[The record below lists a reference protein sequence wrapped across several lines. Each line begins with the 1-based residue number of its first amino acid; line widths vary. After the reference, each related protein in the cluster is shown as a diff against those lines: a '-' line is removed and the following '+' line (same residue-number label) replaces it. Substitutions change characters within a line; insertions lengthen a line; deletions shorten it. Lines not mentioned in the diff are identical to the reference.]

1 VLNFYGGADEKMSH
15 VWKREIADYI
25 GLALAGIY
33 ELTNFLREVADEAEE
48 TDLADTI
55 KNVIIGRL
63 TTLRDSLVEV
73 LRLLTGGEG
82 REAPQQT
89 EELEVQEVA
98 WTEVDWEKII
108 LDYPEWRRVR
118 EHLPSSELLADI
130 VELLEV
136 VDNSPIFKRICRLFG
151 LSTNLSVVEYFRE
164 EIEERIDLIARI
176 VDEKVAE
183 EKGRWQSVKTREG
196 LPRLRDSGLGTLKG
210 KALRFFRE
218 SREIIEKYLPMAV
231 ERPIN
236 MGTLAEL
243 FKDAVVKGNWDEV
256 KVYWEKINEIG
267 ELVLE
272 YLRERLQDESL
283 TGVHRDKLK
292 ADVDSLA
299 GSLEHLV
306 GVISELGLAL
316 KPTPNRSVRK
326 FALLRRLVS

>member
-1 VLNFYGGADEKMSH
+1 MRQ
-15 VWKREIADYI
+15 VWKREIANYI

-33 ELTNFLREVADEAEE
+33 ELTNFLKEVADEAEG

-55 KNVIIGRL
+55 ENAIIGRL
-63 TTLRDSLVEV
+63 TTLRESLVGV
-73 LRLLTGGEG
+73 LRLLTGSEG
-82 REAPQQT
+82 HEAPQQT

-118 EHLPSSELLADI
+118 EYLPSSELLADI
-130 VELLEV
+130 VKLLEV

-151 LSTNLSVVEYFRE
+151 LPTNLSIVEYFQE
-164 EIEERIDLIARI
+164 EIEERIDLIVRI
-176 VDEKVAE
+176 VEEKVEE

-196 LPRLRDSGLGTLKG
+196 LPRLHGSSLSTLKG

-218 SREIIEKYLPMAV
+218 SREIIEKYLAMAI

-236 MGTLAEL
+236 MEALAEL

-256 KVYWEKINEIG
+256 KAYWGKINEIG

-272 YLRERLQDESL
+272 YLRGRLQDEGL
-283 TGVHRDKLK
+283 TDVQWGELK
-292 ADVDSLA
+292 ADADNLA
-299 GSLEHLV
+299 GSLERLA
-306 GVISELGLAL
+306 GVISGLGLAL
-316 KPTPNRSVRK
+316 TTAANRSVRK

>member
-1 VLNFYGGADEKMSH
+1 MSH

-33 ELTNFLREVADEAEE
+33 ELTKFLREVADEAEG

-55 KNVIIGRL
+55 ENAIIGRL

-73 LRLLTGGEG
+73 LRLLTGGGG

-89 EELEVQEVA
+89 EEVEVREVA

-108 LDYPEWRRVR
+108 LDYPEWGRVW
-118 EHLPSSELLADI
+118 EHLPSSKLLEDI
-130 VELLEV
+130 AKLLEV

-151 LSTNLSVVEYFRE
+151 LPTNLSIVEYFRE
-164 EIEERIDLIARI
+164 EIKDRIDLIVRI

-183 EKGRWQSVKTREG
+183 EKGRWQGVKTGEG
-196 LPRLRDSGLGTLKG
+196 LPRLHGSSLGTLKG
-210 KALRFFRE
+210 KALRFFRK

-236 MGTLAEL
+236 MGALAEL

-272 YLRERLQDESL
+272 YLRGQLQDESL
-283 TGVHRDKLK
+283 TDVQWDKLK
-292 ADVDSLA
+292 ADADNLS
-299 GSLEHLV
+299 GSLERLA

-316 KPTPNRSVRK
+316 ATATNRSVRK
-326 FALLRRLVS
+326 FALLRRFVS

>member
-1 VLNFYGGADEKMSH
+1 MRQ
-15 VWKREIADYI
+15 VWKREIANYI
-25 GLALAGIY
+25 GLSLAGIY
-33 ELTNFLREVADEAEE
+33 ELTNFLKKVADEAER

-55 KNVIIGRL
+55 ENAIIGRL

-108 LDYPEWRRVR
+108 LDYPEWGRIQ
-118 EHLPSSELLADI
+118 EHLPSSKLLADI

-136 VDNSPIFKRICRLFG
+136 VDNSPIFKRICRLYG
-151 LSTNLSVVEYFRE
+151 LPTNLSIVEYFRE
-164 EIEERIDLIARI
+164 EIEERIDLIVRI

-183 EKGRWQSVKTREG
+183 EKGRWQSVRTREG
-196 LPRLRDSGLGTLKG
+196 LPRLRGSGLGTLKG
-210 KALRFFRE
+210 QALRFFRE
-218 SREIIEKYLPMAV
+218 AREIIKKYLPMVV

-236 MGTLAEL
+236 MEALAEL

-256 KVYWEKINEIG
+256 KAYWEKINEIG

-272 YLRERLQDESL
+272 YLRGQLQDESL
-283 TGVHRDKLK
+283 TDVQWDELK
-292 ADVDSLA
+292 ADADNLA
-299 GSLEHLV
+299 GSLERLA

-316 KPTPNRSVRK
+316 KTAANRPVRK
-326 FALLRRLVS
+326 FALLRRFVL

>member
-1 VLNFYGGADEKMSH
+1 MSH
-15 VWKREIADYI
+15 VWKREIADSI
-25 GLALAGIY
+25 GVALAGIY
-33 ELTNFLREVADEAEE
+33 ELTKFLMEVAGEAEG

-55 KNVIIGRL
+55 KNTIIGRL
-63 TTLRDSLVEV
+63 TTLRDSLVGV

-89 EELEVQEVA
+89 EELEVQQVA

-118 EHLPSSELLADI
+118 EYLPSSELLADI
-130 VELLEV
+130 VKSLEW
-136 VDNSPIFKRICRLFG
+136 VDNSPTFKRICRLFG
-151 LSTNLSVVEYFRE
+151 VPADLSTVKYFRE
-164 EIEERIDLIARI
+164 EIKERIDLIVRI

-183 EKGRWQSVKTREG
+183 EKDRWQGVKTGEG
-196 LPRLRDSGLGTLKG
+196 LPRFHGSGLGTLKR

-218 SREIIEKYLPMAV
+218 SREIIEKYLPKAV

-236 MGTLAEL
+236 MKALEEL

-272 YLRERLQDESL
+272 YLRGQLQDESL
-283 TGVHRDKLK
+283 TDVQWDKLK
-292 ADVDSLA
+292 ADADNLAGRLESLA
-299 GSLEHLV
+299 

-316 KPTPNRSVRK
+316 KTATNRSVRK
-326 FALLRRLVS
+326 FVLLRRFVL

>member
-1 VLNFYGGADEKMSH
+1 MSR

-33 ELTNFLREVADEAEE
+33 ELTNFLKEVADEAKG

-55 KNVIIGRL
+55 ENAIIGRL

-108 LDYPEWRRVR
+108 LDYPEWGRIR
-118 EHLPSSELLADI
+118 EHLPSSKLLADI

-136 VDNSPIFKRICRLFG
+136 VDNSPTFKRICRLYG
-151 LSTNLSVVEYFRE
+151 LPTNLSIVEYFRE
-164 EIEERIDLIARI
+164 EIEERIDLIVRI

-183 EKGRWQSVKTREG
+183 EKGRWQSVRTREG

-210 KALRFFRE
+210 QALRFFRE
-218 SREIIEKYLPMAV
+218 SREIIKKYLPMVV
-231 ERPIN
+231 ERPVN
-236 MGTLAEL
+236 MEALAEL

-256 KVYWEKINEIG
+256 KAYWEKINEIG

-272 YLRERLQDESL
+272 YLRGQLQDESL
-283 TGVHRDKLK
+283 TDVQWDELK
-292 ADVDSLA
+292 ADADNLA
-299 GSLEHLV
+299 GSLERLA

-316 KPTPNRSVRK
+316 KTAANRPVRK
-326 FALLRRLVS
+326 FALLRRFVL

>member
-1 VLNFYGGADEKMSH
+1 MSQ

-25 GLALAGIY
+25 GLSLAGIY
-33 ELTNFLREVADEAEE
+33 ELTNFLKEVADEAEG

-55 KNVIIGRL
+55 ENAIIGRL

-89 EELEVQEVA
+89 EELEVQEMA

-108 LDYPEWRRVR
+108 LDYPEWGRIR
-118 EHLPSSELLADI
+118 EHLPSSKLLADI

-136 VDNSPIFKRICRLFG
+136 VDNSSTFKRICRLYG
-151 LSTNLSVVEYFRE
+151 LPTNLSIVEYFRE
-164 EIEERIDLIARI
+164 EIEERIDLIVRI

-183 EKGRWQSVKTREG
+183 EKGRWQSVRTGEG

-218 SREIIEKYLPMAV
+218 AREIIKKYLPMVV

-236 MGTLAEL
+236 MEALAEL

-256 KVYWEKINEIG
+256 KAYWEKINEIG

-272 YLRERLQDESL
+272 YLRGQLQDESL
-283 TGVHRDKLK
+283 TDVQWDELK
-292 ADVDSLA
+292 ADADNLA
-299 GSLEHLV
+299 GSLERLA

-316 KPTPNRSVRK
+316 KTAANRPVRK
-326 FALLRRLVS
+326 FALLRRFVL